1 MADFALLAKNWQIE
15 EPHLVISEFMA
26 SNINALPDGDGYFTD
41 WIEIYNPAGS
51 AVNLDGWYL
60 TDSDANLTKWQF
72 PDGLQIEPGE
82 FRLVF
87 ASDKKYVDYPNNY
100 PYLDLGG
107 DYHTNFEIDKDGE
120 YLALVAPDGN
130 TVIHEYAPEFP
141 VQLADISY
149 GLTQYS
155 ATLVPRG
162 MTASYHVPTSGDSA
176 LGTGWTAADFNDSA
190 WDTGKTGIGFGL
202 GGERMVAYN
211 DCVYRSDQYIVDY
224 VTTYDIGSGHPGLT
238 SGPLVDKVTGDNMG
252 ITVTLTESGGVKWQ
266 PEPDNG
272 GSDCAIGTDA
282 YNTFGGMA
290 DMTGVIYY
298 GSAGW
303 WVDLTFTDLDPTTD
317 YTFAT
322 SAARNNYSGRLTI
335 YTLTGADTYTNA
347 STSGVD
353 VLAENKVRFN
363 TGDNHNEGYVA
374 RWTGITAADGSF
386 TVRAEA
392 DPGNADGKAYSFDV
406 FMLEG
411 GNRGTD
417 VNDDMLGTNA
427 SLWMRTEFNLEDGDP
442 EIFDTLTLQMKYE
455 DGFVAYLNEKEI
467 TLRNA
472 PNSVQ
477 WDSTALS
484 DRPDANAS
492 DAEVINI
499 MSSVQALQAGKNVL
513 AIHGLNDNAS
523 DPNFLILPDLV
534 AASNMSV
541 PQYFTTATPRSFNV
555 PGAQGIVDEVWYSH
569 KRGFYEIPFQLILST
584 GDDNAE
590 VRYTIDGSQPTITH
604 GFTYSSPIDV
614 SGTVTV
620 RAVSVKPGWLDSKVE
635 AHTYIFLDDVILQS
649 TNPPG
654 FPSTWGTHPA
664 EYGMD
669 PDVVAQDG
677 SDLFGG
683 IYAATIKDDL
693 KSIPTMSV
701 VMDVNDL
708 FGPGGIYSNPRNG
721 GVKWE
726 MPGSVELIFPDGS
739 EGYHA
744 NCGVRIY
751 GGVGR
756 YEQFEKHTLRLLF
769 KSLYGPTKMRFPL
782 FGEEATD
789 EFDTI
794 ILRAGFNNSWHRHQ
808 STEEGNTQLIRDQW
822 ICRSQL
828 AMGQLGLSG
837 TFVHLYLNGL
847 YWGLYN
853 PVERCNADFGSSYL
867 GGEKEEYDALNSYPR
882 NVVDGTADAWIT
894 TQGLAEAG
902 INNKAD
908 YDAIA
913 QYIDISNL
921 IDYFILNIYAG
932 NIDWDDHNWYSVR
945 RRAPGEGWKFLG
957 WDSERTLESIT
968 GTNQTGKHQ
977 YNKPSNLYYH
987 LRSNSEFCMLF
998 ADHAHRHLYN
1008 NGALTPENNKAR
1020 YKIMSDFIDRAIVGE
1035 SARWGDSSRSLP
1047 YTRNAEWVTE
1057 RDRKRS
1063 DWFPERHKP
1072 QTLSRY
1078 RCAGIQD

>member
-1 MADFALLAKNWQIE
+1 MPVSVKTSLLSLVLTAFLAGATFAQPQLAGDLNSDYIVNFKDLRIFAWEWLDPDCLPPTCKADIDGVNSVNMADLALLAKNWQIE
-15 EPHLVISEFMA
+15 EVHLVISEFMA
-26 SNINALPDGDGYFTD
+26 SNINALADGDGFFSD
-41 WIEIYNPAGS
+41 WIEIYNPAGT

-60 TDSDANLTKWQF
+60 TDDDANLTEWQF

-82 FRLVF
+82 FLIVF

-100 PYLDLGG
+100 PYLDPGG
-107 DYHTNFEIDKDGE
+107 DYHTNFEINKDGE

-141 VQLADISY
+141 IQSADISY

-162 MTASYHVPTSGDSA
+162 MTASYHVPTSGDAA
-176 LGTGWTAADFNDSA
+176 LGTSWTAADFNDSA

-211 DCVYRSDQYIVDY
+211 DCVYRSDQYIADY

-266 PEPDNG
+266 AEPDNG

-282 YNTFGGMA
+282 YNTFGGIA

-303 WVDLTFTDLDPTTD
+303 WVDLTFTGLDPTTD

-322 SAARNNYSGRLTI
+322 SAARNNYSGRLTV

-353 VLAENKVRFN
+353 VLAENKARFN

-392 DPGNADGKAYSFDV
+392 DPGNVDGKAYSFDV

-417 VNDDMLGTNA
+417 VNDDMLGANA
-427 SLWMRTEFNLEDGDP
+427 SLWMRTEFNLEEGDP

-455 DGFVAYLNEKEI
+455 DGFVAYLNEQEVA
-467 TLRNA
+467 LRNS

-477 WDSTALS
+477 WDSTSLF

-492 DAEVINI
+492 VAEVINI
-499 MSSVQALQAGKNVL
+499 MSSVHALQAGKNVL

-541 PQYFTTATPRSFNV
+541 PQYFTTPTPRTFNV
-555 PGAQGIVDEVWYSH
+555 PGAQGIVEEVWYSH
-569 KRGFYEIPFQLILST
+569 ERGFYEIPFQLILST

-590 VRYTIDGSQPTITH
+590 IRYTIDGSQPTITH
-604 GFTYSSPIDV
+604 GFTYSSPINV

-726 MPGSVELIFPDGS
+726 MPGSVEL
-739 EGYHA
+739 
-744 NCGVRIY
+744 
-751 GGVGR
+751 
-756 YEQFEKHTLRLLF
+756 
-769 KSLYGPTKMRFPL
+769 
-782 FGEEATD
+782 
-789 EFDTI
+789 
-794 ILRAGFNNSWHRHQ
+794 
-808 STEEGNTQLIRDQW
+808 
-822 ICRSQL
+822 
-828 AMGQLGLSG
+828 
-837 TFVHLYLNGL
+837 
-847 YWGLYN
+847 
-853 PVERCNADFGSSYL
+853 
-867 GGEKEEYDALNSYPR
+867 
-882 NVVDGTADAWIT
+882 
-894 TQGLAEAG
+894 
-902 INNKAD
+902 
-908 YDAIA
+908 
-913 QYIDISNL
+913 
-921 IDYFILNIYAG
+921 
-932 NIDWDDHNWYSVR
+932 
-945 RRAPGEGWKFLG
+945 
-957 WDSERTLESIT
+957 
-968 GTNQTGKHQ
+968 
-977 YNKPSNLYYH
+977 
-987 LRSNSEFCMLF
+987 
-998 ADHAHRHLYN
+998 
-1008 NGALTPENNKAR
+1008 
-1020 YKIMSDFIDRAIVGE
+1020 
-1035 SARWGDSSRSLP
+1035 
-1047 YTRNAEWVTE
+1047 
-1057 RDRKRS
+1057 
-1063 DWFPERHKP
+1063 
-1072 QTLSRY
+1072 
-1078 RCAGIQD
+1078 

>member
-417 VNDDMLGTNA
+417 VNDDMLGK
-427 SLWMRTEFNLEDGDP
+427 M
-442 EIFDTLTLQMKYE
+442 
-455 DGFVAYLNEKEI
+455 V
-467 TLRNA
+467 TLRY
-472 PNSVQ
+472 
-477 WDSTALS
+477 L
-484 DRPDANAS
+484 
-492 DAEVINI
+492 
-499 MSSVQALQAGKNVL
+499 
-513 AIHGLNDNAS
+513 IH
-523 DPNFLILPDLV
+523 
-534 AASNMSV
+534 
-541 PQYFTTATPRSFNV
+541 
-555 PGAQGIVDEVWYSH
+555 
-569 KRGFYEIPFQLILST
+569 
-584 GDDNAE
+584 
-590 VRYTIDGSQPTITH
+590 
-604 GFTYSSPIDV
+604 
-614 SGTVTV
+614 
-620 RAVSVKPGWLDSKVE
+620 
-635 AHTYIFLDDVILQS
+635 
-649 TNPPG
+649 
-654 FPSTWGTHPA
+654 
-664 EYGMD
+664 
-669 PDVVAQDG
+669 
-677 SDLFGG
+677 
-683 IYAATIKDDL
+683 
-693 KSIPTMSV
+693 
-701 VMDVNDL
+701 
-708 FGPGGIYSNPRNG
+708 
-721 GVKWE
+721 
-726 MPGSVELIFPDGS
+726 
-739 EGYHA
+739 
-744 NCGVRIY
+744 
-751 GGVGR
+751 
-756 YEQFEKHTLRLLF
+756 
-769 KSLYGPTKMRFPL
+769 
-782 FGEEATD
+782 
-789 EFDTI
+789 
-794 ILRAGFNNSWHRHQ
+794 
-808 STEEGNTQLIRDQW
+808 
-822 ICRSQL
+822 
-828 AMGQLGLSG
+828 
-837 TFVHLYLNGL
+837 
-847 YWGLYN
+847 
-853 PVERCNADFGSSYL
+853 
-867 GGEKEEYDALNSYPR
+867 
-882 NVVDGTADAWIT
+882 
-894 TQGLAEAG
+894 
-902 INNKAD
+902 
-908 YDAIA
+908 
-913 QYIDISNL
+913 
-921 IDYFILNIYAG
+921 
-932 NIDWDDHNWYSVR
+932 
-945 RRAPGEGWKFLG
+945 
-957 WDSERTLESIT
+957 
-968 GTNQTGKHQ
+968 
-977 YNKPSNLYYH
+977 
-987 LRSNSEFCMLF
+987 
-998 ADHAHRHLYN
+998 
-1008 NGALTPENNKAR
+1008 
-1020 YKIMSDFIDRAIVGE
+1020 
-1035 SARWGDSSRSLP
+1035 
-1047 YTRNAEWVTE
+1047 
-1057 RDRKRS
+1057 
-1063 DWFPERHKP
+1063 
-1072 QTLSRY
+1072 
-1078 RCAGIQD
+1078 